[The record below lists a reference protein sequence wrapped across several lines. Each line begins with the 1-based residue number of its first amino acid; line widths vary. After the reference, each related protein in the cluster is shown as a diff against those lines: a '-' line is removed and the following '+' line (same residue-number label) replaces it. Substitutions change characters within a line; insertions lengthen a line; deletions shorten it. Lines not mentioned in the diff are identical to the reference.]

1 MGAKRSLE
9 DIEDVFRRA
18 ADGGLGAEEDHGA
31 LDENWVGGH
40 GGDHGG
46 LVGGGESEGFVGGF
60 AAAEKLLCREA
71 EGFEGCA
78 NLGLVGLVLQ
88 VEADLW
94 CQPSLIEEGEG
105 LALLGAAGVVPDGQ
119 VHVSR
124 PLPTA
129 SATLA

>member
-1 MGAKRSLE
+1 MAALVPRKTTGRSMR
-9 DIEDVFRRA
+9 IGWA
-18 ADGGLGAEEDHGA
+18 AMAAITAASSAEA
-31 LDENWVGGH
+31 
-40 GGDHGG
+40 
-46 LVGGGESEGFVGGF
+46 SEGFVGGF

-78 NLGLVGLVLQ
+78 NLGLVGLILQ

-94 CQPSLIEEGEG
+94 CQPALIQEGEG
-105 LALLGAAGVVPDGQ
+105 LARLGAAGVVPDGQ